1 MSPAPASVVRIV
13 GGVRAHLLGRARL
26 ALGLWLAA
34 AFAGALALA
43 WVVVAPEGWRQGTSV
58 PLLID
63 VLVVGMWVS
72 GWLVHRRLSGS
83 WLRERNVA
91 NSIEQEVGMAPGVLR
106 GSLGLAR
113 ALPPGVSSGL
123 ADQAAQDALGQ
134 LGGEHRDVA
143 GRMTREVGR

>member
-63 VLVVGMWVS
+63 VLVVGMCVS
-72 GWLVHRRLSGS
+72 GWLVHPILSRFSLCRTRG
-83 WLRERNVA
+83 LRVE
-91 NSIEQEVGMAPGVLR
+91 
-106 GSLGLAR
+106 
-113 ALPPGVSSGL
+113 
-123 ADQAAQDALGQ
+123 
-134 LGGEHRDVA
+134 
-143 GRMTREVGR
+143 T